1 MDVVVERLI
10 WRLWCGLYYLSNVYI
25 GHSQLRGVPAFLF
38 IRHRASAAVSSSE
51 SNYLN

>member
-1 MDVVVERLI
+1 MEVLVWI
-10 WRLWCGLYYLSNVYI
+10 ILSLECIYR
-25 GHSQLRGVPAFLF
+25 HLQLRGVPAFLF